1 MRRMFVASVVLM
13 LAMSVWAQP
22 AAKQSQPQPPLVF
35 RVVGEAQ
42 AFPELSVLKF
52 TIVGEGDTLGKAQEQ
67 LEQIEQAVFKALSKF
82 EIQRGQIQTERFA
95 VIPLQPSV
103 SAPLPASAPL
113 RPLGYRVQRGYSVLI
128 PVTVETLPRLL
139 QIADAVLQQGARPTI
154 VSSEDRYGYSERQ
167 PYTLIEFMVRDP
179 DKLIQQAMDD
189 ALNRARKLAEQ
200 AVQHIGKVTLK
211 LVRIQVSSI
220 QTLPERRTITPEG
233 RDPISTF
240 AWQPIRVTVSAE
252 VAFTYE

>member
-67 LEQIEQAVFKALSKF
+67 LEQSEQAVFKALAKF
-82 EIQRGQIQTERFA
+82 EIPRGQIQTERFA
-95 VIPLQPSV
+95 VFPLQPSV
-103 SAPLPASAPL
+103 SVPLPAGAAL

-179 DKLIQQAMDD
+179 DKLIQQAVDD

-211 LVRIQVSSI
+211 LVRVQVSSI